1 MHTQKINRKLNSQYV
16 HKNMGIAELFRVG
29 IARLTGYGQVA
40 EGEAGDGLVV
50 KEGGLTEHCS
60 QTHEVS

>member
-1 MHTQKINRKLNSQYV
+1 
-16 HKNMGIAELFRVG
+16 MGIAELLFRVG
-29 IARLTGYGQVA
+29 IARLTGDGQVA